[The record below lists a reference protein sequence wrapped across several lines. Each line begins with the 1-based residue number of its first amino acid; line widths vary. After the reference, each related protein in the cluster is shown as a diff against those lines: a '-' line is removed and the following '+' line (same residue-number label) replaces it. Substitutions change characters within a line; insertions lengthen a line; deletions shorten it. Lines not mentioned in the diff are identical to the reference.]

1 MSEMNMTTRTY
12 VITGKHKNKTILRKQ
27 RMLDRYFEQLA
38 ERNRVILELRNKYPS
53 LKNDPS
59 TVFEAQLSQDIL
71 NRYWCLVRS
80 GSFLVREIA
89 AIERSTPEI
98 VLQVGYNQ
106 YGTGRWYTHW
116 PVDIRR

>member
-1 MSEMNMTTRTY
+1 MSEMNKITRTY

-38 ERNRVILELRNKYPS
+38 ECNRVILELRNKYPS

-59 TVFEAQLSQDIL
+59 TDFEAPVPESIL
-71 NRYWCLVRS
+71 NSYWCKVRS
-80 GSFLVREIA
+80 GLDLIREIA

-98 VLQVGYNQ
+98 ILKVGYEQ
-106 YGTGRWYTHW
+106 YGTGQMSTH
-116 PVDIRR
+116 